1 MSDSKLEP
9 KLVKRVH
16 GGRPFINRLPNVF
29 NIFHNGQ
36 VQILVHWIW
45 ISRHEKNLSTR
56 NKVVKK

>member
-45 ISRHEKNLSTR
+45 ISRHEKNLST
-56 NKVVKK
+56 